1 MKGETMTTLRAH
13 VHIADVTI
21 EQARAVRE
29 TVDAWAAT
37 RPHLA
42 RPEVVWSR
50 APGDDGGWDAP
61 DDRVTVQLVDPLPAD
76 LLELADVLRP
86 YGDPQ
91 LNMTRDHP
99 RGETMSA

>member
-1 MKGETMTTLRAH
+1 MRGESMSTLRAH

-21 EQARAVRE
+21 EQGRVVRE
-29 TVDAWAAT
+29 AVDAWAAT
-37 RPHLA
+37 RPHLS
-42 RPEVVWSR
+42 RPAVVWTR
-50 APGDDGGWDAP
+50 TPDDVHGWAAP
-61 DDRVTVQLVDPLPAD
+61 DDRVTVELVDPLPDD

>member
-21 EQARAVRE
+21 EQARTVRE
-29 TVDAWAAT
+29 AVDAWAAT
-37 RPHLA
+37 RPHLE
-42 RPEVVWSR
+42 RPAVVWTR
-50 APGDDGGWDAP
+50 TPDDVHGWATP
-61 DDRVTVQLVDPLPAD
+61 DDRVTVELVDPLPDD

-86 YGDPQ
+86 YGDPR